1 MFENEDLA
9 NILSLFM
16 NEMELLSEMISFNE
30 DKTKQIRENFKEI
43 FNLINKTYNIRDEY
57 NLIYRVGFLLDLI
70 LNEYNNEKS
79 LKILY
84 NIFGIL
90 HELYEHKGLIIIPDF
105 VGGHDITSFKKEF
118 IDYEFQILNLEF
130 QFYRNHYKNKE
141 NYYKFVNLIH
151 FASLENLIEAGN
163 HANVQSIQ
171 TYDKFALQMDHAIKK
186 TYRKGWL

>member
-141 NYYKFVNLIH
+141 NYYKFANLIH

-163 HANVQSIQ
+163 RANVQSIQ